1 MVEFRSANDPHIKFG
16 LRTGGS
22 FMLDQSPAGQI
33 TAGIILM
40 FFGGIMLALSM
51 YKTYRFCVKY
61 TFREY
66 FRKKRLRQY
75 LKQ

>member
-1 MVEFRSANDPHIKFG
+1 
-16 LRTGGS
+16 
-22 FMLDQSPAGQI
+22 MLDQSPAGQI